1 MEWFNDILE
10 TGGEILGGAMDTV
23 GEFSDDWLGTKLG
36 NELDRAESSNPDEQR
51 KYQNDYQ
58 ERDGDVIPQQ
68 RPIMQNYL
76 MIGAAMLIVGGS
88 VYLAMRKGG

>member
-58 ERDGDVIPQQ
+58 QRDGDVIPQ
-68 RPIMQNYL
+68 PNPMQNYL
-76 MIGAAMLIVGGS
+76 MMGAAMLIVGGA

>member
-58 ERDGDVIPQQ
+58 QRDGDVIPQ
-68 RPIMQNYL
+68 PNPMQNYL
-76 MIGAAMLIVGGS
+76 MMGAAMLIVSGA

>member
-23 GEFSDDWLGTKLG
+23 GEYSDDWLGIKLG

-58 ERDGDVIPQQ
+58 QRDGDVIPQK
-68 RPIMQNYL
+68 RPMQSYL
-76 MIGAAMLIVGGS
+76 MMGAAMLIVGGG

>member
-23 GEFSDDWLGTKLG
+23 GEYSDDWLGIKLG

-58 ERDGDVIPQQ
+58 QRDGDVIPHQ
-68 RPIMQNYL
+68 RPMQSYL
-76 MIGAAMLIVGGS
+76 MMGAAMLIVGGG

>member
-58 ERDGDVIPQQ
+58 ERDGDVIPQ
-68 RPIMQNYL
+68 PNPMQNYL
-76 MIGAAMLIVGGS
+76 MMGAAMLIVGGV